1 MEIKKENFLLKNN
14 KYKNVIYWI
23 LLSVLLLHLVFYIF
37 VGFKAFMNGD
47 STFFI
52 DYSVEQ
58 IQSGKVFPENWV
70 HANDFWIYS
79 LIPIMT
85 PLIKLGCEVVL
96 SRQIAA
102 FIQSVL
108 LVLLIIDLFGR
119 EIKDKTGLKIALVL
133 IVSGI
138 SGQFIFEIFG
148 DATYGT
154 IAFYMLLEVL
164 LFMKA
169 LNDESKHRK
178 LFLSFFGIILALI
191 TTCSLRFP
199 IYIGAPLIAVL
210 LYLIYNN
217 KIKKEYIIIMLTIV
231 FSILVGYIGHK
242 YLESKYILNT
252 TYDTNYIVEDSNMLQ
267 TNLSKMMFDFLTL
280 CGSTNLN
287 TRGLQILQY
296 NDEIIVSSPYVVL
309 TFFRFIFALVTL
321 IIPFLLLKHIKEMKQ
336 SEKYLLLY
344 TVFLMIII
352 VFFLLLGNLARW
364 FRYIT
369 PVLFFM
375 ILLYPLCYRYL
386 FSVENKRKILFL
398 IYIILCVI
406 TSLYFV
412 ITASFDFKEF
422 KLRENYYQHLTN
434 FLCSVN
440 LEYGYTYGIGANI
453 FYTLSQGQTRA
464 LQIDTKKS
472 EVREWLCSKDWIGT
486 DYYNGKVYLIKEK
499 NATRL
504 PVETVALRSYDFD
517 NFKIIIFRSN
527 EVFLDKLKELKGDDE

>member
-217 KIKKEYIIIMLTIV
+217 KIKKN
-231 FSILVGYIGHK
+231 IL
-242 YLESKYILNT
+242 S
-252 TYDTNYIVEDSNMLQ
+252 
-267 TNLSKMMFDFLTL
+267 L
-280 CGSTNLN
+280 C
-287 TRGLQILQY
+287 
-296 NDEIIVSSPYVVL
+296 
-309 TFFRFIFALVTL
+309 
-321 IIPFLLLKHIKEMKQ
+321 
-336 SEKYLLLY
+336 
-344 TVFLMIII
+344 
-352 VFFLLLGNLARW
+352 
-364 FRYIT
+364 
-369 PVLFFM
+369 
-375 ILLYPLCYRYL
+375 
-386 FSVENKRKILFL
+386 
-398 IYIILCVI
+398 
-406 TSLYFV
+406 
-412 ITASFDFKEF
+412 
-422 KLRENYYQHLTN
+422 
-434 FLCSVN
+434 
-440 LEYGYTYGIGANI
+440 
-453 FYTLSQGQTRA
+453 
-464 LQIDTKKS
+464 
-472 EVREWLCSKDWIGT
+472 
-486 DYYNGKVYLIKEK
+486 
-499 NATRL
+499 
-504 PVETVALRSYDFD
+504 
-517 NFKIIIFRSN
+517 
-527 EVFLDKLKELKGDDE
+527 